1 MQRVL
6 KLISDV
12 STWLVSINGIII
24 IARCRRSRQQWSQL
38 LRKIYRKTEKLRTWN
53 QGGRIRS
60 GRHDDIHKRILLR
73 WDRTGRVFLGGEHF
87 SAHATGIHRPVSGN
101 GKDQVGR
108 KFFSPRLFRA
118 NTLLVTVSSLYT
130 LEFPFRRLSSRRE
143 MKKEKEKKWW
153 SCVCGQGD
161 GRAMERGKDGK
172 EGREGRGWLLDVS
185 GITIRDEMK
194 LKDSCCVGRWGGRRG
209 TGGEKRGKDGIAG
222 VQLIK
227 RELYS
232 DLVRISYAR
241 ALYYVS
247 TRRSLSF
254 CAPPAVKFDGRRG
267 KNKCLRLFVPLLPP
281 PLLKSEVSFQEIAA
295 YNNDVSFQLGS
306 NWAKI
311 IRGGRWY

>member
-38 LRKIYRKTEKLRTWN
+38 LRKIYRKTEKLRAWN

-161 GRAMERGKDGK
+161 GRTMERG
-172 EGREGRGWLLDVS
+172 RERRKRGAGVA
-185 GITIRDEMK
+185 
-194 LKDSCCVGRWGGRRG
+194 VGR
-209 TGGEKRGKDGIAG
+209 KR
-222 VQLIK
+222 
-227 RELYS
+227 
-232 DLVRISYAR
+232 
-241 ALYYVS
+241 
-247 TRRSLSF
+247 
-254 CAPPAVKFDGRRG
+254 
-267 KNKCLRLFVPLLPP
+267 
-281 PLLKSEVSFQEIAA
+281 
-295 YNNDVSFQLGS
+295 YNHKG
-306 NWAKI
+306 
-311 IRGGRWY
+311 

>member
-38 LRKIYRKTEKLRTWN
+38 LRKIYRKTEKLRAWN

-118 NTLLVTVSSLYT
+118 NTLLVAVSSLYT

-161 GRAMERGKDGK
+161 GRAMERGRERGK
-172 EGREGRGWLLDVS
+172 RGAGVA
-185 GITIRDEMK
+185 
-194 LKDSCCVGRWGGRRG
+194 VGR
-209 TGGEKRGKDGIAG
+209 KR
-222 VQLIK
+222 
-227 RELYS
+227 
-232 DLVRISYAR
+232 
-241 ALYYVS
+241 
-247 TRRSLSF
+247 
-254 CAPPAVKFDGRRG
+254 
-267 KNKCLRLFVPLLPP
+267 
-281 PLLKSEVSFQEIAA
+281 
-295 YNNDVSFQLGS
+295 YNHKG
-306 NWAKI
+306 
-311 IRGGRWY
+311 